1 MHLLCKALG
10 LQSGRNAHDCCN
22 KYLYYLTACQQ
33 KGGIN
38 QYDSTIKA
46 STGDIPLPDANAIDY
61 MMHSAVDEE
70 NNTELVKDKP
80 DMPVVGKL
88 NETIKARNPKSEIF
102 KKINSDV
109 NIPYALHLVAKFCTP
124 IDQDHTAD
132 LAGSPDIPILEKKFA
147 SMGYKIEDLGMLG
160 DNISQPVPR
169 LMH

>member
-10 LQSGRNAHDCCN
+10 LQSGRNAHDCFN
-22 KYLYYLTACQQ
+22 KYYLTACQQ

-38 QYDSTIKA
+38 RYDSIIKA
-46 STGDIPLPDANAIDY
+46 STGDIPLPDANAIDD

-70 NNTELVKDKP
+70 KNTELVKDNP

-88 NETIKARNPKSEIF
+88 NETIKARNPKSENF
-102 KKINSDV
+102 KKSDSYV
-109 NIPYALHLVAKFCTP
+109 NIPYALHLASKFCTP
-124 IDQDHTAD
+124 IDQDYTAD

-169 LMH
+169 LTH